1 MTRSHLVQ
9 GFIAE
14 GTAYDLGAALIG
26 AAAGVLVAF
35 GLTAG
40 LDRALGDTL
49 TIAPYATWRSL
60 LVAYALGVSVTFL
73 TIIFASV
80 RSSRLNIVAAIR
92 DLPEE
97 THHERGQR
105 PRWRWWTRL
114 SPAGL
119 GIVARVL
126 VLPLEV
132 VWNVL
137 LVVPKLFVWL
147 LRLLAHLV
155 GWGPLIAAVGCLFT
169 LLGVSATSMFVFSLG
184 LSLVVLGLILLLRN
198 WLPTRLVY
206 TVGAGLML
214 LYWLLPADVTSPL
227 LPDVGDGGPEMLVV
241 SGIFMVLYSTLIIMW
256 NADLIVG
263 LVALLGR
270 AFASWLP
277 AVKMAV
283 AYPLSSK
290 GRSGMTIAM
299 FSIVV
304 FALVM
309 VATISTNFRELL
321 LTDEA
326 AAGWDIEVTANPSN
340 PIDDLGQS
348 LAETDVNV
356 DEINSIGRVDGIS
369 EANSQVRNAG
379 TDTWERYTVN
389 GMDQSYIDNA
399 DVELQSIAE
408 GYADVPGLSG
418 ASDDEV
424 WQALRSNENVA
435 IIDLRA
441 FERGGGFAGGSD
453 DRYVTPE
460 EIDVDED
467 TFQPFEIELLNPGT
481 GGTETVTV
489 IGVIDS
495 SVSTLTGF
503 YLPAQVFDDLYE
515 QPDSSR
521 FYVQLDEDANVDS
534 AEYADEIQGA
544 LRTSGVEA
552 ESIMEQIEE
561 SQAFSES
568 FFTLMEGFM
577 GLGLFVGLA
586 ALGVISFRA
595 VVERRQQIGM
605 LRAIGYQ
612 RGMVAAS
619 FMLESLITATLG
631 VLTGA
636 GLALVLAYNLVM
648 GGGMGDE
655 EFTTF
660 VVPGPTIAL
669 VIVAS
674 LAAAAVMTWIPA
686 RKAST
691 VPVSEAL
698 RYE

>member
-1 MTRSHLVQ
+1 
-9 GFIAE
+9 
-14 GTAYDLGAALIG
+14 
-26 AAAGVLVAF
+26 
-35 GLTAG
+35 
-40 LDRALGDTL
+40 
-49 TIAPYATWRSL
+49 
-60 LVAYALGVSVTFL
+60 
-73 TIIFASV
+73 V

-92 DLPEE
+92 DLPEDAQ
-97 THHERGQR
+97 RDRDKR
-105 PRWRWWTRL
+105 PRWRWWTSL
-114 SPAGL
+114 KPAGL
-119 GIVARVL
+119 GAAARVAT
-126 VLPLEV
+126 LPLEF
-132 VWNVL
+132 VWNVPL
-137 LVVPKLFVWL
+137 IGLKLFVWL

-155 GWGPLIAAVGCLFT
+155 GWGLLIAAVGLLFA

-184 LSLVVLGLILLLRN
+184 LSLIVLGLMLFLRN
-198 WLPTRLVY
+198 WLPTRAVF
-206 TVGAGLML
+206 TAGAGLML
-214 LYWLLPADVTSPL
+214 LYWLLPADVTSRA

-270 AFASWLP
+270 SFSSWLP

-321 LTDEA
+321 LSDDA

-348 LAETDVNV
+348 LAGTNVNV
-356 DEINSIGRVDGIS
+356 DEINAIGRVDGIS

-379 TDTWERYTVN
+379 ASAWVRYTVN
-389 GMDQSYIDNA
+389 GMDRSYIDNG
-399 DVELQSIAE
+399 VIELQSIAA
-408 GYADVPGLSG
+408 GY

-424 WQALRSNENVA
+424 WQALRASEPVA

-441 FERGGGFAGGSD
+441 FEQGGGFGGGSD
-453 DRYVTPE
+453 DRYVTPDAV
-460 EIDVDED
+460 DVDGD
-467 TFQPFEIELLNPGT
+467 TFQPFEVELLSPRSGR
-481 GGTETVTV
+481 TESVTV

-503 YLPAQVFDDLYE
+503 YLPGTVFDELYGE
-515 QPDSSR
+515 PDVSR
-521 FYVQLDEDANVDS
+521 FYVQLNEGATVDAT
-534 AEYADEIQGA
+534 EYASEIQGA
-544 LRTSGVEA
+544 LQTNGVEA

-561 SQAFSES
+561 GQAFSES
-568 FFTLMEGFM
+568 FFALMQGFM

-586 ALGVISFRA
+586 ALGVISFRS

-636 GLALVLAYNLVM
+636 GLALVLSYNLIM
-648 GGGMGDE
+648 GGDIGDE
-655 EFTTF
+655 DFTTF
-660 VVPGPTIAL
+660 VVPGTTIAL
-669 VIVAS
+669 VIIAS
-674 LAAAAVMTWIPA
+674 LAAAALMTWIPA
-686 RKAST
+686 HKAST
-691 VPVSEAL
+691 VPISEAL